1 MAADRYLRFDVRRPP
16 SGRPLLWP
24 VRVWK
29 VLYPTNRVLKLNLF
43 QQAIL
48 GLARARC
55 QDSSEMAELL
65 GLDRELVAFII
76 ATQLCWR
83 HLNSDPPC
91 RSNIDPGRIAEF
103 GISNCG

>member
-1 MAADRYLRFDVRRPP
+1 MVADRYLRFDVRRPP
-16 SGRPLLWP
+16 NGRPLLWP

-55 QDSSEMAELL
+55 QDSSEMAELR
-65 GLDRELVAFII
+65 GAGPRTCGIHHCNPTDPERLD
-76 ATQLCWR
+76 
-83 HLNSDPPC
+83 DPP
-91 RSNIDPGRIAEF
+91 RDQSPLKV
-103 GISNCG
+103 SVS